1 MPGWWLDP
9 APGHGAG
16 LAFRGLDPT
25 HHEAEL
31 QALTWLGLRLPG
43 LYGCPPPGSASDG
56 SDDDHCGAGGGAGP
70 AWFLTPRGWPADAPE
85 NQIQARATVAGL
97 GRALA
102 RLHAVPPIGEVAH
115 LDATGLVEAAGQRIE
130 AGLVDPA
137 NFDRARRHLAPQV
150 LLDQLWALVPLLHQ
164 RRPVAAT
171 VTHGRAR
178 PGTLWLERGEL
189 TAVIG
194 VAGLAV
200 ADPYR
205 DLGAMA
211 RHLASSYGPEA
222 LPGFFAAYG
231 LEQPDPIRVEFHALL
246 DELH

>member
-1 MPGWWLDP
+1 M
-9 APGHGAG
+9 
-16 LAFRGLDPT
+16 
-25 HHEAEL
+25 
-31 QALTWLGLRLPG
+31 TWLGLRLPG
-43 LYGCPPPGSASDG
+43 LYGCPPPGPVDSGDG
-56 SDDDHCGAGGGAGP
+56 GDP
-70 AWFLTPRGWPADAPE
+70 AWFLMPKGWPANAPE
-85 NQIQARATVAGL
+85 NQVQAGVTVAGL

-102 RLHAVPPIGEVAH
+102 RLHAVQPTRQVVH
-115 LDATGLVEAAGQRIE
+115 LDAPGLVEAAGQRIE
-130 AGLVDPA
+130 AGLVDAA

-150 LLDQLWALVPLLHQ
+150 LLDQLWALVPLLRR
-164 RRPVAAT
+164 RRPVTAT
-171 VTHGRAR
+171 LTHGRAQ
-178 PGTLWLERGEL
+178 PGALWLERGEL